1 MLHLKQTVFVTLLSL
16 ILVSPIS
23 YAEQYYQT
31 EIVASYEKEDAD
43 TSTDKTISLGAEFYF
58 TPVNTENKPLAQ
70 AAFLDKKSSV
80 IAGYINYKR
89 DLQNS
94 SLDSIEL
101 DGPLIGVNYITE
113 ADAFILGAIYSKLD
127 GDTNPDLLVID
138 SGIVGF
144 IIGKYINDSS
154 TVQASYTSSDTE
166 YRSTTTSQTSTLD
179 IDYYELTYNTIQELG
194 ITSYY
199 SFGIG
204 FELTRKDSSASAKED
219 NNEFKVSGG
228 YYFSRMTSLDVAAS
242 FNSGDDISDEGQTL
256 AIGLTHFIVPQIAI
270 EIGLSKFNADD
281 NNTEDTD
288 SISFDV
294 IARI

>member
-1 MLHLKQTVFVTLLSL
+1 MLHLKQIVFVTLLSL
-16 ILVSPIS
+16 ILASPNS

-31 EIVASYEKEDAD
+31 EIIGGYEKEDAD
-43 TSTDKTISLGAEFYF
+43 TSTDKTIGLGAEFYF
-58 TPVNTENKPLAQ
+58 APVNTENKPLAQ

-80 IAGYINYKR
+80 VAGYINLKR

-94 SLDSIEL
+94 NVDSIDL
-101 DGPLIGVNYITE
+101 GGPLIAINYITE
-113 ADAFILGAIYSKLD
+113 TDAFILGATYSKLD
-127 GDTNPDLLVID
+127 GDTNPELVTID
-138 SGIVGF
+138 SKIIGF
-144 IIGKYINDSS
+144 TVGKYINDST
-154 TVQASYTSSDTE
+154 TVQVSYNNGESEYQNTSS
-166 YRSTTTSQTSTLD
+166 SQTSTLD
-179 IDYYELTYNTIQELG
+179 IDYYELTYKTVQVLG
-194 ITSYY
+194 ATNYY

-204 FELTRKDSSASAKED
+204 FELTRKDSSTSAKED

-256 AIGLTHFIVPQIAI
+256 AFGLTHFIAPQIAI